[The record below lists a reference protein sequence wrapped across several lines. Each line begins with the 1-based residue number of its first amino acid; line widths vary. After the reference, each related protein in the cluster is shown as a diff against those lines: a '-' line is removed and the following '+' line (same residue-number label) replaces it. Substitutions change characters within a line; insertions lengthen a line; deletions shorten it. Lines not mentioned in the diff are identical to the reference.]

1 MTSTLNIESVRSGP
15 ANCMLTDF
23 DGFMFTNGADSAE
36 WQHAEGSG
44 RAVKGGDF
52 EKYIARC
59 ECSRAVL
66 TR

>member
-1 MTSTLNIESVRSGP
+1 
-15 ANCMLTDF
+15 MLTDF